1 MEIINLGKQN
11 SIFNHFIREI
21 RDIKIQNDS
30 MRFRRNIERIGEI
43 FAYEISKKMKYKDNK
58 ITTPLGIST
67 ESLMIEKPIL
77 ATILRAGL
85 PLHQGFLNYFD
96 SSDNAFISAYRRHKK
111 GGDFEIK
118 IEYLASP
125 ALDNKTI
132 ILCDPMLA
140 SGSSIILA
148 MEAILSKGKPK
159 HIHIVSIISSSE
171 GIDYVKRNIPIQN
184 CTLWVGAEDA
194 EMTSQSYI
202 VPGIGDAGD
211 LAYGV
216 KL

>member
-43 FAYEISKKMKYKDNK
+43 FAYEISKKMKYKNK
-58 ITTPLGIST
+58 EITTPLGIST
-67 ESLMIEKPIL
+67 ESLMTEKPVL
-77 ATILRAGL
+77 STILRAGL

-96 SSDNAFISAYRRHKK
+96 SSDNTFISAYRKHKK
-111 GGDFEIK
+111 GGNFEIK

-125 ALDNKTI
+125 DLENKTI

-140 SGSSIILA
+140 SGSSMILA
-148 MEAILSKGKPK
+148 MEAILRKGNPK
-159 HIHIVSIISSSE
+159 HIHIVSVMSSSE

-184 CTLWVGAEDA
+184 CTLWIGAEDT
-194 EMTSQSYI
+194 EMTAQSYI